1 MHKFLLFQIT
11 SNDNQNYQVGTQKM
25 KTNQP
30 VKENEFTRM

>member
-11 SNDNQNYQVGTQKM
+11 PNDNQNYQVGTLNI

-30 VKENEFTRM
+30 VKQNKFTRM